1 MNVFKIQLVR
11 DLELLKKK
19 PYYGTTSFSLSF
31 NLLIP
36 LKVSDF
42 RHQFIDCH
50 NSRYAENTIRI
61 HSIFDTFLISF
72 YQ

>member
-19 PYYGTTSFSLSF
+19 PHYGKTSFSPPV

-36 LKVSDF
+36 LRVSDF
-42 RHQFIDCH
+42 RHQFTDCH
-50 NSRYAENTIRI
+50 NSCYAENTIRT
-61 HSIFDTFLISF
+61 HSIFDTF
-72 YQ
+72 

>member
-1 MNVFKIQLVR
+1 MFKIQRVR

-19 PYYGTTSFSLSF
+19 PYYGTTFFSPLV

-36 LKVSDF
+36 LSVSDF

-50 NSRYAENTIRI
+50 NSCYAENMIRT
-61 HSIFDTFLISF
+61 HSIFDTFLISLC
-72 YQ
+72 Q

>member
-19 PYYGTTSFSLSF
+19 PYYGTTSFSPPVK
-31 NLLIP
+31 LLIP
-36 LKVSDF
+36 LRVPDF

-50 NSRYAENTIRI
+50 NSWYAENTFRT
-61 HSIFDTFLISF
+61 HSIFDIFLISF
-72 YQ
+72 Y